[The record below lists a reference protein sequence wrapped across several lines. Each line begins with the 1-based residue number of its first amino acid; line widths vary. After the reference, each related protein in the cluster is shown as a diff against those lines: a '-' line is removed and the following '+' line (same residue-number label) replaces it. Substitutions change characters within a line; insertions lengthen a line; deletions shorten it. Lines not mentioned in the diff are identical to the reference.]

1 MVLTLPNLIFNNKD
15 CQRLQRL
22 ATFKN
27 RKSMRKIILVTGE
40 IVSLE
45 KWQKSKSYTDSQLS
59 KFFSLKE
66 RTLKNPDWVLHE
78 SLFEI
83 LDELRSEV
91 GKPIR
96 INSGFRSPEHQEFLR
111 KTNKGAVANSPHTWG
126 LAIDVDTVSNGQ
138 SDAYAKL
145 ILDIAKAK
153 NIAVRVGWQQ
163 YKRFHE
169 TFVHF
174 DVAPEMFGKG
184 KIWEQEV
191 PKAVLKEIFGDHEVP
206 NIPPQ
211 FRKAFAVW

>member
-1 MVLTLPNLIFNNKD
+1 
-15 CQRLQRL
+15 
-22 ATFKN
+22 
-27 RKSMRKIILVTGE
+27 MRKIILVTGE
-40 IVSLE
+40 IVPLNV
-45 KWQKSKSYTDSQLS
+45 WQKSKSYSESQLS

-78 SLFEI
+78 SLFDI
-83 LDELRSEV
+83 LDELRTEV

-96 INSGFRSPEHQEFLR
+96 INSGFRSVEHQEVLR

-145 ILDIAKAK
+145 ILDISKSK

-184 KIWEQEV
+184 KIWEKEV
-191 PKAVLKEIFGDHEVP
+191 PKAVLKEIFEDHEVHAVAQ
-206 NIPPQ
+206 Q
-211 FRKAFAVW
+211 FRKAYSVW

>member
-1 MVLTLPNLIFNNKD
+1 MVED
-15 CQRLQRL
+15 L
-22 ATFKN
+22 AKREKKKK
-27 RKSMRKIILVTGE
+27 RKFMRKIILATGE
-40 IVSLE
+40 IVPLNV
-45 KWQKSKSYTDSQLS
+45 WQKSKSYSESQLS

-78 SLFEI
+78 SLFDI
-83 LDELRSEV
+83 LDELRTEV

-96 INSGFRSPEHQEFLR
+96 INSGFRSVEHQEVLR

-145 ILDIAKAK
+145 ILDISKSK

-191 PKAVLKEIFGDHEVP
+191 PKAVLKEIFEDHEVHAVAQ
-206 NIPPQ
+206 Q
-211 FRKAFAVW
+211 FRKAYSVW